1 MAKNFRTLQAQMTDE
16 QRAKSNALYEQMVA
30 DMERQIIEPDVLS
43 WLSQQNT
50 TTKHYVNEMI
60 RSVMKMHSPQSL

>member
-60 RSVMKMHSPQSL
+60 RSVMKMHLPQSL